1 MSTSNLPYRID
12 NPEKI
17 GIGLWDKDSLG
28 TALNDVDRAKFNWY
42 YNWDERA
49 LWDVDETP
57 EQASYAP
64 MVWGGAALNLKAIA
78 QAKTLG
84 ATTLLG
90 FNEPDDLYQAN
101 MSVEQAV
108 ALWSQLEATG
118 LRLGSPAPTQHG
130 VLGANSWL
138 GRFMAEA
145 EKLALR
151 VDFIAVHYF
160 SQSKDVKE
168 FKAWLE
174 AVHQQYNKPIWVT
187 EWCLADWSNPG
198 RFTEEEQAAFALAGA
213 HMMDDLP
220 FIEKHAWFAA
230 YEGGDGWNLNSGLF
244 DQKGNLTKVGQ
255 VFDDLNSG
263 RSTLGEAPPILISQ
277 TGTSKKDKMVGGS
290 EHNEFKGRAG
300 NDVLSG
306 KGGNDRLW
314 GSTGNDTLTGGAGE
328 DVFAFDTKPNKKA
341 NLDTITDFTVAED
354 SIWLD
359 NKIFTKL
366 GKKGSLVAPESLNE
380 KFFATNAPKDKNDY
394 IIYDKKSGY
403 LSYDADGSGSK
414 YKTIEFALLKKGL
427 ALSAKDIF
435 VI

>member
-1 MSTSNLPYRID
+1 MSTSNLPKRID
-12 NPEKI
+12 NLEKI
-17 GIGLWDKDSLG
+17 GVGLWDKDSLG

-64 MVWGGAALNLKAIA
+64 MVWGGAGLDWKEIE
-78 QAKTLG
+78 QAKKAG

-101 MSVEQAV
+101 MSVDQAV

-130 VLGANSWL
+130 ILGADSWL

-145 EKLALR
+145 DKLDLR

-160 SQSKDVKE
+160 SQSKDVNE

-174 AVHQQYNKPIWVT
+174 AVHKQYNKPIWVT

-230 YEGGDGWNLNSGLF
+230 YEGGDGWNLKSGLF
-244 DQKGNLTKVGQ
+244 DREGNLTKVGQ

-263 RSTLGEAPPILISQ
+263 RSTLSEAPPVLVSQ
-277 TGTSKKDKMVGGS
+277 AGTSKKDKMIGGS
-290 EHNEFKGRAG
+290 EHNEFNGHAG
-300 NDVLSG
+300 SDILSG
-306 KGGNDRLW
+306 KGGSDRLW

-328 DVFAFDTKPNKKA
+328 DVFAFNTKPNKK
-341 NLDTITDFTVAED
+341 NLDTIKDFTVAED
-354 SIWLD
+354 RIWLD

-366 GKKGSLVAPESLNE
+366 GKSGSSTAPEQLN
-380 KFFATNAPKDKNDY
+380 KIFFATKAPKDKNDH
-394 IIYDKKSGY
+394 IIYNKKTGC
-403 LSYDADGSGSK
+403 LSYDADGSGNK
-414 YKTIEFALLKKGL
+414 YKAIEIALLKKGL
-427 ALSAKDIF
+427 ALSEKDIF
-435 VI
+435 II